1 VVNITTIHTK
11 NAGRLSSA
19 TSGCS
24 RNGVSVVE
32 TEPKGLALILKPYR
46 SLVQMFKACRKL
58 IVNALPK
65 EFALGSDS
73 GEPHLVENRQI
84 TIRERLNSMR

>member
-1 VVNITTIHTK
+1 MVNITTIHTK
-11 NAGRLSSA
+11 NAGRPSSVA
-19 TSGCS
+19 SGHS
-24 RNGVSVVE
+24 RNKDPVVE
-32 TEPKGLALILKPYR
+32 TEPKGLVLTLKPYR

-65 EFALGSDS
+65 ELALRGDS
-73 GEPHLVENRQI
+73 GEARLAQDQQI